1 MESKEY
7 KELKKE
13 ISSLQKDI
21 GGLQKNS
28 EKMCN
33 QIDKIHTAL
42 VGDAKFG
49 HDGLVKM
56 VRRHEEWLMR
66 QKYMYAKIY
75 GGMIAISTITTLM
88 IKFWDK
94 IF

>member
-7 KELKKE
+7 KELKKD
-13 ISSLQKDI
+13 IVDVKKDLSALQKS
-21 GGLQKNS
+21 S

-42 VGDAKFG
+42 VGDSKFG
-49 HDGLVKM
+49 QDGLVKM
-56 VRRHEEWLMR
+56 VRRHEERLLR

-75 GGMIAISTITTLM
+75 GGMIAISTITTLL